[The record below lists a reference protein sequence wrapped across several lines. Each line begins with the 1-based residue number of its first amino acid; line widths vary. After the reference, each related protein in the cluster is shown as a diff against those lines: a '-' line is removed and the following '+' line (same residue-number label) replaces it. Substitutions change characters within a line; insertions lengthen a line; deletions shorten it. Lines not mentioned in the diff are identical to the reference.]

1 MEDTLVSGF
10 CTYCGRQIINDK
22 AVVGNVNVKLDRTPE
37 IVNTLKLAKY
47 SMYDKDAN
55 GARVLLSKA
64 MQMSSE
70 YSDVWYMDAVLDKRN
85 AKADMERARQYPSL
99 GIFTESDVSVYKNF
113 DDSGGQALLIFSIM
127 IAFFGIFISLPIGI
141 IFEVYYLI
149 LAMFIIGIALVAVSI
164 IYVKKHKSNIPAP
177 VFEDEDNKAKQ
188 AALDETNRRLGSE
201 KRP

>member
-22 AVVGNVNVKLDRTPE
+22 AVVGNVNVKMDRTPE

-99 GIFTESDVSVYKNF
+99 VIFTESDVSVYKNF

>member
-22 AVVGNVNVKLDRTPE
+22 AVVGNVNVKMDRTPE

-99 GIFTESDVSVYKNF
+99 GIFTESDVRVYKNF
-113 DDSGGQALLIFSIM
+113 DDSGGQAPLIFSIM

>member
-22 AVVGNVNVKLDRTPE
+22 AVVGNVNVKMDRTPE

-85 AKADMERARQYPSL
+85 AKADME
-99 GIFTESDVSVYKNF
+99 
-113 DDSGGQALLIFSIM
+113 
-127 IAFFGIFISLPIGI
+127 
-141 IFEVYYLI
+141 
-149 LAMFIIGIALVAVSI
+149 
-164 IYVKKHKSNIPAP
+164 
-177 VFEDEDNKAKQ
+177 VF
-188 AALDETNRRLGSE
+188 RV
-201 KRP
+201 

>member
-22 AVVGNVNVKLDRTPE
+22 AVVGNVNVKMDRTPE

-85 AKADMERARQYPSL
+85 AKADMERARQYTSL
-99 GIFTESDVSVYKNF
+99 GIFTESDVSVYMNF

-177 VFEDEDNKAKQ
+177 VFEDEDNKAKP
-188 AALDETNRRLGSE
+188 AARAETKRPLGTE

>member
-22 AVVGNVNVKLDRTPE
+22 AVVGNVNVKMDRTPE

-99 GIFTESDVSVYKNF
+99 GIFPESDVSVYKNF

-149 LAMFIIGIALVAVSI
+149 LAMFVIGIALVAVSI

-188 AALDETNRRLGSE
+188 AALDETNRRLRFE

>member
-1 MEDTLVSGF
+1 
-10 CTYCGRQIINDK
+10 
-22 AVVGNVNVKLDRTPE
+22 
-37 IVNTLKLAKY
+37 
-47 SMYDKDAN
+47 
-55 GARVLLSKA
+55 
-64 MQMSSE
+64 
-70 YSDVWYMDAVLDKRN
+70 
-85 AKADMERARQYPSL
+85 
-99 GIFTESDVSVYKNF
+99 
-113 DDSGGQALLIFSIM
+113 M